1 MLMTLMTLLQ
11 ANYSSLFN
19 WVLTTSAKASIFI
32 VFLLGIKFVLR
43 HQVGAHFQYM
53 LWSVLIIG
61 LVLPWTP
68 SSPVSIYKFIDSSH
82 IQQII
87 VPSSNPTTQPT
98 STVIDTKQSSILDQ
112 TVVVDDHLSKAVLGT
127 EKQLTSSNHVAT
139 FAIFP
144 FIYKLMFLVWVVGIL
159 ILTVL
164 TVIVNRRFSHKIEY
178 NLITDSSLITVF
190 NKIRADLKIKADIP
204 LLKTRHVNSPALLGF
219 IHPRLLLPLGIEQTF
234 NSEQMKLIL
243 LHELLHFKRRDIMIN
258 WITQVL
264 VIIHW
269 FNPLI
274 WYAFYRMRE
283 DQEISCDALAMD
295 RLDTKQCNDY
305 AFTLIKL
312 VETYSTTPP
321 RMAGLASLSGSK
333 SKIKRRV
340 SMIKDFR
347 HGSVKWSVLGFL
359 AILLIAFAIFTGV
372 KNGNTKPSTNA
383 DVVSPAIQPQDTKP
397 PVATVITM
405 EDQKQ
410 VEQLIRNYLNYI
422 NTKNYGEAWKLL
434 SPKDLNG
441 QTQENFKNLYQNG
454 YQDVK
459 AIKLISLEGY
469 SVVAGNNGNT
479 AVYDAKVP
487 TVYFHL
493 VLDVGLTGVA
503 AWIQGRNERFIIGRK
518 GIDGKWLISD
528 FTSSPYLMSSSLGT
542 NAEPE
547 KIIVYNKGRSA
558 AFAKGTEGYE
568 ALKELI
574 YKKINE
580 ISENN
585 ILMSII
591 TNEFVTQFK
600 QQLTVEF
607 LYSSPVEFNYPNG
620 SKKMITQFLVAPA
633 ARSHTVITSSLA
645 DKSPYA
651 PFEYNGGLFMVK
663 MDSSYEELLLK
674 YAP

>member
-1 MLMTLMTLLQ
+1 
-11 ANYSSLFN
+11 
-19 WVLTTSAKASIFI
+19 
-32 VFLLGIKFVLR
+32 
-43 HQVGAHFQYM
+43 
-53 LWSVLIIG
+53 
-61 LVLPWTP
+61 
-68 SSPVSIYKFIDSSH
+68 
-82 IQQII
+82 
-87 VPSSNPTTQPT
+87 
-98 STVIDTKQSSILDQ
+98 
-112 TVVVDDHLSKAVLGT
+112 
-127 EKQLTSSNHVAT
+127 
-139 FAIFP
+139 
-144 FIYKLMFLVWVVGIL
+144 
-159 ILTVL
+159 
-164 TVIVNRRFSHKIEY
+164 
-178 NLITDSSLITVF
+178 
-190 NKIRADLKIKADIP
+190 
-204 LLKTRHVNSPALLGF
+204 
-219 IHPRLLLPLGIEQTF
+219 
-234 NSEQMKLIL
+234 
-243 LHELLHFKRRDIMIN
+243 MIN

-312 VETYSTTPP
+312 VETYSTVPP

-333 SKIKRRV
+333 SKIKRRLA
-340 SMIKDFR
+340 MIKNFR
-347 HGSVKWSVLGFL
+347 PGSVKWSGLGFL
-359 AILLIAFAIFTGV
+359 VIVLIAFAIFTGG
-372 KNGNTKPSTNA
+372 KNENTKPST
-383 DVVSPAIQPQDTKP
+383 DVSLVSPAIQPQDTKL

-441 QTQENFKNLYQNG
+441 QTQESVKNG

-547 KIIVYNKGRSA
+547 KIIVYNKGRSK
-558 AFAKGTEGYE
+558 AFAKGAEGYE
-568 ALKELI
+568 VLKELI
-574 YKKINE
+574 YKRINE
-580 ISENN
+580 IYTNN
-585 ILMSII
+585 ILKSII
-591 TNEFVTQFK
+591 TNEFVSEFK

-607 LYSSPVEFNYPNG
+607 VYSSPVEFNYPSG

-651 PFEYNGGLFMVK
+651 PYEYNGGLFMVK